1 MGRRGWSSEASVT
14 AKAAISSAVATR
26 CMPGTCVLAHCDTAT
41 CQAAS
46 GTFSIPARRR
56 IERRIGRARD
66 QRIHSDAVLGR
77 LVADDERLRKAVKSA
92 HHEFDVVIE
101 ELLAGEGGV
110 NPRQAKIVSTVAWS
124 TVHGFVKLA
133 LEGKFGGA
141 GSEILT
147 RRAARP

>member
-1 MGRRGWSSEASVT
+1 
-14 AKAAISSAVATR
+14 
-26 CMPGTCVLAHCDTAT
+26 
-41 CQAAS
+41 
-46 GTFSIPARRR
+46 
-56 IERRIGRARD
+56 
-66 QRIHSDAVLGR
+66 VLGR

-141 GSEILT
+141 GSEVLT